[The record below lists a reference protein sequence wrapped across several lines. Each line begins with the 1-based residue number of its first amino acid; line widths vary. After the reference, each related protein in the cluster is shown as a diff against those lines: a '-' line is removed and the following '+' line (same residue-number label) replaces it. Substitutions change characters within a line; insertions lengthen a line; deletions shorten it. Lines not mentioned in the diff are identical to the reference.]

1 MALHKIKKGLDVPL
15 SGAPGSSIAD
25 GPAVTHV
32 AVMADDFVAMKPRM
46 RVEVGDEVLRGQVL
60 FEDRKQPGVLHT
72 APGAGRVVAVN
83 RGAKRALQSVV
94 IELNAREQAG
104 NTEAGDH
111 ATFTAWSGKAAAE
124 LSRPEVVALLVESGL
139 WTALRT
145 RPFSRV
151 PGPED
156 DAPAGLFINAMDT
169 NPLAVDPGLALA
181 GREADFAEGAAA
193 LARLTEGPTFLCRP
207 PGSSVGQ
214 GVSGLT
220 VEEFSGPHPAGLV
233 GTHIHTLMPVHRART
248 VWHLSAED
256 VAAVG
261 ALVRTG
267 QLDVQRVVAVGGPQV
282 ANPTALRTRLGASI
296 DQLVAGNLKQ
306 GNNRVISGSVLTGR
320 TAAGE
325 IHGYLGRYSR
335 QISVLEEGTEREF
348 IGWLLPGL
356 DKFTINGAYLG
367 GLFGWG
373 KKKFDL
379 TTSTH
384 GSHRAM
390 VPIGQYEKVFPLDIL
405 PTFLL
410 RAITV
415 DDVER
420 AEALGLLELDEEDV
434 ALCTVVCVG
443 KWDYGPMLRRNLD
456 IIMTEG

>member
-46 RVEVGDEVLRGQVL
+46 RVEVGDRVLRGQVL

-72 APGAGRVVAVN
+72 APGAGEVVAIN
-83 RGAKRALQSVV
+83 RGARRALQSVV
-94 IELNAREQAG
+94 IALSEGERSGSLDAAE
-104 NTEAGDH
+104 H
-111 ATFTAWSGKAAAE
+111 ATFAAWSGKAAAE
-124 LSRPEVVALLVESGL
+124 LDREAIVALLVESGL

-151 PGPED
+151 PSPED

-169 NPLAVDPGLALA
+169 NPLAADPGLALQ

-193 LARLTEGPTFLCRP
+193 VAKLSAGPTFLCRAP
-207 PGSSVGQ
+207 RSQVGQ

-233 GTHIHTLMPVHRART
+233 GTHIHTLMPVHRGRT
-248 VWHLSAED
+248 VWHLDAED

-261 ALVRTG
+261 ALLRTG
-267 QLDVQRVVAVGGPQV
+267 RLDLTRVVAVGGPQV
-282 ANPTALRTRLGASI
+282 ANPTILRTRVGASV
-296 DQLVAGNLKQ
+296 DQLVAGNLKD
-306 GNNRVISGSVLTGR
+306 GHNRVISGSVLSGR
-320 TAAGE
+320 TAMGE
-325 IHGYLGRYSR
+325 VLGYLGRYAR
-335 QISVLEEGTEREF
+335 QVSVLEEGDEREF

-379 TTSTH
+379 TTSTN